1 VEGTLTTQDQS
12 TREKILQEIRRTAS
26 ENGNKPLGFVRF
38 HRETDIRR
46 SEWLGKLWNKWSD
59 AVADAGL
66 TAGKFANKLYTDD
79 FLLEIYCLATR
90 KYNQAPTQVELNM
103 FCSSHEGYPELS
115 TFVKRFGPIVGG
127 KFPFSSAL

>member
-1 VEGTLTTQDQS
+1 MVGTLTTQDQS
-12 TREKILQEIRRTAS
+12 TREKILREIRRTAS

-103 FCSSHEGYPELS
+103 FCSSHEGYP
-115 TFVKRFGPIVGG
+115 
-127 KFPFSSAL
+127 